1 MAENKKIVVVNLQ
14 KLEVA
19 PIGAWGDVGAGGV
32 VGQGG

>member
-19 PIGAWGDVGAGGV
+19 PTGLV
-32 VGQGG
+32 VPKVLFLKKSR